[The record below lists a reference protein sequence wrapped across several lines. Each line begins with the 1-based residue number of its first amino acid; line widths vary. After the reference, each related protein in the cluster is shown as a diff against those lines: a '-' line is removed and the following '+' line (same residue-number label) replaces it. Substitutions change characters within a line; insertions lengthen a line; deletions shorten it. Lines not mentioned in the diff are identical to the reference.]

1 MQSKIMAID
10 KLKILPEE
18 KLVEQVLEMK
28 HQFKGEVKNII
39 GYSEF
44 KDPQSK
50 AYIAQ
55 V

>member
-1 MQSKIMAID
+1 MQSKIIAID
-10 KLKILPEE
+10 KLKIMPEE
-18 KLVEQVLEMK
+18 MLVEQVLDIK
-28 HQFKGEVKNII
+28 HKFKEEVKNII
-39 GYSEF
+39 KYSEF